1 MLSSETPILLSM
13 TEEEAK
19 ERCARLAAE
28 HPDRETTNWVPIK
41 QKDGTWAV
49 ARIPLP
55 PPLDPQQ
62 TQGTR
67 REPSPHEGEDLRGK
81 PWLTP

>member
-1 MLSSETPILLSM
+1 M
-13 TEEEAK
+13 TEKDAK
-19 ERCARLAAE
+19 ERCTHLAAE
-28 HPDRETTNWVPIK
+28 HPDRDTTNWVPVK
-41 QKDGTWAV
+41 QKDRSWAV

-55 PPLDPQQ
+55 PPLDPAE

>member
-1 MLSSETPILLSM
+1 MGGGSVSLVN
-13 TEEEAK
+13 EEEARD
-19 ERCARLAAE
+19 RCAELART
-28 HPDRETTNWVPIK
+28 HPARETTNWVAVE

-55 PPLDPQQ
+55 PPIDLRQ
-62 TQGTR
+62 THGTR